1 MGVSAV
7 CMLWTGTS
15 SAPFASRVCS
25 STSNECANSSSLYIL
40 SLSLPLSL
48 SRSLTIGILQGFNNL
63 AGQRSGDMGSGSWS
77 NGWCRAK
84 WAPMGDGGPGQ
95 VSSALSESSGYPIG
109 GQSGGAACFSLCIAG
124 PNKEEIEQKEAEEK
138 ASEEATAAALVEFR
152 AALSVL
158 DGVGT
163 VGVAGEG
170 GEGGGR
176 AVVGVVG
183 EATKGGDL
191 AAALGRAAELVPV
204 VKASLEAGTRGEIV
218 GMAKRAKEVRARR
231 KESSSNSTSRELW

>member
-1 MGVSAV
+1 MARPV
-7 CMLWTGTS
+7 
-15 SAPFASRVCS
+15 
-25 STSNECANSSSLYIL
+25 
-40 SLSLPLSL
+40 
-48 SRSLTIGILQGFNNL
+48 
-63 AGQRSGDMGSGSWS
+63 
-77 NGWCRAK
+77 
-84 WAPMGDGGPGQ
+84 
-95 VSSALSESSGYPIG
+95 
-109 GQSGGAACFSLCIAG
+109 
-124 PNKEEIEQKEAEEK
+124 
-138 ASEEATAAALVEFR
+138 SEEATAAALVEFR
-152 AALSVL
+152 AALGVL

-170 GEGGGR
+170 GEGGGG